1 MGQDLQPE
9 CRVSSTPGNGHGDG
23 KSPGTEAVPCSAEEK
38 KWICWVS
45 PLNRF
50 AAFRAR
56 GSEVRLFQVPRQQI
70 FSPSFAFENSR
81 SIFH

>member
-1 MGQDLQPE
+1 MQPE
-9 CRVSSTPGNGHGDG
+9 RSASSLPGNGLSDG
-23 KSPGTEAVPCSAEEK
+23 KSLGTEAVPCSAAEK

-45 PLNRF
+45 SLNKF
-50 AAFRAR
+50 AAFQTL
-56 GSEVRLFQVPRQQI
+56 GSKVHLFQVPRQQI